1 MDSEDPKAL
10 IESRTVLAAIATA
23 AATTAA
29 SYGLA
34 RIGVADPEAQKQVV
48 AGVSILGAAAVTWF
62 RAQARRP
69 IR

>member
-1 MDSEDPKAL
+1 MNEAPKTL
-10 IESRTVLAAIATA
+10 IESRTVLAAVATA

-29 SYGLA
+29 SYGLQ

-48 AGVSILGAAAVTWF
+48 AGISILGAAAVAWF
-62 RAQARRP
+62 RARAERP